1 MTPRPLKTKL
11 LGLAACAILTGGLS
25 ACETDSM
32 PADADLVAGKQ
43 AFAQKCAACHVLER
57 ANATGVQGPNLDE
70 AFRQSLRDG
79 FGRDTIHG
87 VVEDQILF
95 PANVPQDS
103 PAYMPADLVTG
114 KLASD
119 VAAYVATVAARPGED
134 EGRLATAVPAAG
146 GGEPVA
152 AEDGTLELP
161 ADPNGALA
169 YISDKATAPP
179 GPLEIVS
186 VNEASIPH
194 DIALEGNGIDEKGA
208 TVQDGGV
215 SRIDVTV
222 EEGEYA
228 FYCTVAGHR
237 EGGMEGILTVE

>member
-70 AFRQSLRDG
+70 AFRQSVRDG
-79 FGRDTIHG
+79 LGRDTIHG

-186 VNEASIPH
+186 ENEASIPH
-194 DIALEGNGIDEKGA
+194 DIALEGNGVDEKGA

-237 EGGMEGILTVE
+237 EGGMEGTLTVE